1 MVNARTSTG
10 EEGRSM
16 RTDTTVGLSIYYRVC
31 KSQVAEFTFGFHVV
45 AVPVTDTDN
54 LNDYRLV
61 LHKTFVYPGYRRAV
75 RTLRPGSTK
84 RVKAEW
90 LAA

>member
-1 MVNARTSTG
+1 M
-10 EEGRSM
+10 
-16 RTDTTVGLSIYYRVC
+16 
-31 KSQVAEFTFGFHVV
+31 FGFHVA

-84 RVKAEW
+84 RVSQSW
-90 LAA
+90 LAGCLTKQLITVIGYSQLIYTWNKSQV

>member
-1 MVNARTSTG
+1 MLESR
-10 EEGRSM
+10 R
-16 RTDTTVGLSIYYRVC
+16 
-31 KSQVAEFTFGFHVV
+31 VAEFMFGFHVA

-84 RVKAEW
+84 RVSQSW
-90 LAA
+90 LAGWLLNKTADYSYRL